1 MTYAIAQ
8 PIRTIVRMLSA
19 LILLALTIMVV
30 QMGRQALA
38 AAEVEQAWATTATP
52 RVPNLGTT
60 KSLTIVPLVDEAASR
75 PDLQF
80 EHGVAYLIKTDRHTV
95 LMDLG
100 WNNGGTPLRYNMT
113 ALGVAPT
120 DIEAI
125 AFSHVHPDHVGGFN
139 WWVKDTFALGSEQ
152 TDLHGL
158 PVYTP
163 APLTYPGLTPT
174 LTTQPTIM
182 TEAIATTGGIAFTE
196 VFPLSLWRTVR
207 MEQAVAV
214 NVEGKGIVLIL
225 GCGHP
230 GVERLVARAQ
240 AAFDAPV
247 IGVVGGL
254 HYEDKSPEV
263 VSASIAHLKT
273 LQPQIVAL
281 SPHDSTPANIQAFR
295 DAFPTSYQNVEVGR
309 PITLRP

>member
-1 MTYAIAQ
+1 MMRI
-8 PIRTIVRMLSA
+8 IVRLLSA
-19 LILLALTIMVV
+19 ALALVLMLVVV
-30 QMGRQALA
+30 QMARQARA
-38 AAEVEQAWATTATP
+38 AAEVEQAWATTTAP
-52 RVPNLGTT
+52 RVANLGTT

-75 PDLQF
+75 PDLQS
-80 EHGVAYLIKTDRHTV
+80 EHGVAYLVKTDRHTV

-100 WNNGGTPLRYNMT
+100 WNNTATPLLHNMT
-113 ALGVAPT
+113 SLGVAPA
-120 DIEAI
+120 DIEAV
-125 AFSHVHPDHVGGFN
+125 AFSHIHPDHVGGFN
-139 WWVKDTFALGSEQ
+139 WWVKDTFALGGEQ
-152 TDLHGL
+152 PDLHGL

-174 LTTQPTIM
+174 VTTRPTVL
-182 TEAIATTGGIAFTE
+182 TEAIATTGAIAFTE

-207 MEQAVAV
+207 TEQAVAV

-230 GVERLVARAQ
+230 SVERFVARAQ

-247 IGVVGGL
+247 VGVVGGL
-254 HYEDKSPEV
+254 HYEDKSPEF
-263 VSASIAHLKT
+263 VSASIAYLKT
-273 LQPQIVAL
+273 LQPQLVAL

-295 DAFPTSYQNVEVGR
+295 DAFPTSYQTVEVGR

>member
-1 MTYAIAQ
+1 M
-8 PIRTIVRMLSA
+8 RTLIKTLIFAFA
-19 LILLALTIMVV
+19 LILTLIVV

-38 AAEVEQAWATTATP
+38 ASEVERAWGATVVQRA
-52 RVPNLGTT
+52 PNLGTT

-100 WNNGGTPLRYNMT
+100 WNNGATPLRHNMESL
-113 ALGVAPT
+113 AVPPT
-120 DIEAI
+120 DIEAL

-139 WWVKDTFALGSEQ
+139 WWVKDTFALGAEQ

-163 APLTYPGLTPT
+163 APLTYPGLTAI
-174 LTTQPTIM
+174 LTAQPTVM
-182 TEAIATTGGIAFTE
+182 TEAIATTGGIAFAE

-207 MEQAVAV
+207 TEQAVAV

-230 GVERLVARAQ
+230 TLERIVARAQ

-247 IGVVGGL
+247 VGVVGGL
-254 HYEDKSPEV
+254 HYEDKSPQV
-263 VSASIAHLKT
+263 VSASIAYVKT
-273 LQPQIVAL
+273 LQPQLVAL
-281 SPHDSTPANIQAFR
+281 SPHDSTSANIQAFR